1 MSRQP
6 LLVLGEGP
14 DYQLTIDKLLYHG
27 LYMAP
32 EQRIYYK
39 DKHSYTYLE
48 LRDRVEKLAA
58 ALEALGVKGA
68 NGRYAMGDR
77 VATLDWN
84 THWHYEAYLAVPMM
98 GAVLHTVNI
107 RLAPMEII
115 YVMNHA
121 KDKVLIAHQDFLP
134 LVEKIAPELKTVE
147 KIIVLRESEE
157 LELPSKL
164 GGKEVY
170 DYEALLRD
178 YGGRGY
184 KFEELDENTV
194 AAMCYTS
201 GTTGLPK
208 GTYHTHRQIVLH
220 ALATALHIS
229 AFIPAEFRLSYTS
242 TFMHIVPMFH
252 VYSWGLPYI
261 STMLGIKQIYPGRFD
276 AGFYLRLLAEH
287 RVTHTA
293 GVPTILY
300 MLLTHP
306 DFPKYREKIKGLI
319 FVVGGSA
326 LPRGL
331 AKLAWDNGIRAIVG
345 YGMTETAPVLTI
357 ATIKQD
363 LLDQPE
369 EFKWELMA
377 QRTGLPVPL
386 VQLRVVDE
394 NMNDVPRDG
403 KTMGEIVVRTPWVT
417 REYYQDPAKTEKAW
431 RGGWFHTGDIAVWDP
446 HGYVLIMDR
455 DKDVIKSGGEWISS
469 LRLEDLI
476 SQHPMVGEVAVIAAK
491 HPKWGERPV
500 AIVVPRPGYED
511 KLKPEDIIEHLKK
524 FVEKGVIPKWWLP
537 DKVVIT
543 SELPKTSVG
552 KINKRALRDK
562 YANILIEEEG
572 KDS

>member
-1 MSRQP
+1 MASKE
-6 LLVLGEGP
+6 LLYLGEGP
-14 DYQLTIDKLLYHG
+14 DYQLTLDKLLAHA

-32 EQRIYYK
+32 EQKIYYK
-39 DKHSYTYLE
+39 DKFSYDYRE
-48 LRDRVEKLAA
+48 FRNRVERLAA
-58 ALEALGVKGA
+58 ALSALGVKGA

-84 THWHYEAYLAVPMM
+84 THWHYEAYFAIPMM
-98 GAVLHTVNI
+98 GAVLHTINI

-115 YVMNHA
+115 YVANHA
-121 KDKVLIAHQDFLP
+121 EDKVLITHQDFLP

-157 LELPSKL
+157 LELPSKIA
-164 GGKEVY
+164 GKEVY

-178 YGGRGY
+178 YGKGGY

-208 GTYHTHRQIVLH
+208 GTYHTHRQLVLH
-220 ALATALHIS
+220 ALAVLTHIS
-229 AFIPAEFRLSYTS
+229 AYIPSDFKVDYTS
-242 TFMHIVPMFH
+242 VFMHIVPMFH
-252 VYSWGLPYI
+252 VYSWGLPYV
-261 STMLGIKQIYPGRFD
+261 STLLGLKQVYPGRFD
-276 AGFYLRLLAEH
+276 AGLYLKLMAEH
-287 RVTHTA
+287 KVTHTA
-293 GVPTILY
+293 GVPTVLY

-306 DFPKYREKIKGLI
+306 DFPKYRDKIKGLV
-319 FVVGGSA
+319 FVVGGAA

-357 ATIKQD
+357 ATIKRSM
-363 LLDQPE
+363 LDAPE
-369 EFKWELMA
+369 DVKWELMA
-377 QRTGLPVPL
+377 QRTGLPIPL

-403 KTMGEIVVRTPWVT
+403 KTMGEIVVRAPWIT
-417 REYYQDPAKTEKAW
+417 REYYKDPEKTAKAW
-431 RGGWFHTGDIAVWDP
+431 RGGWFHTGDIAVWDE
-446 HGYVLIMDR
+446 HGHVLIMDR

-469 LRLEDLI
+469 LRLEDII
-476 SQHPMVGEVAVIAAK
+476 SQHPAVGEVAVIAAK

-500 AIVVPRPGYED
+500 ALVVPRPGFED

-537 DKVVIT
+537 DKVLIVK
-543 SELPKTSVG
+543 ELPKTSVG
-552 KINKRALRDK
+552 KINKRVLREQYSD
-562 YANILIEEEG
+562 ILVKESEG
-572 KDS
+572 RS